1 MNFNPKFTQ
10 PSFLFLNL
18 RNVRLLSCGVIGV
31 LLALAGSS
39 PVRSQDDPPP
49 SAQQPVDQYFAG
61 LVTALAGDSITLT
74 RTVLGKATVRSFA
87 ITAET
92 VVQPQGGK
100 PKLKQKVTVKW
111 VSEENGDRAVK
122 IILRGSMPPPK
133 KQCGGRGRSR
143 WAICAL
149 HLPSAVSAVRLPHRA
164 PTRWLPPRLLR
175 AAISCIYHTL
185 ANAAP
190 VAARVPMLF
199 SPRY

>member
-39 PVRSQDDPPP
+39 PVCSQDDPPP

-122 IILRGSMPPPK
+122 IILRGSVPAPK
-133 KQCGGRGRSR
+133 KQ
-143 WAICAL
+143 
-149 HLPSAVSAVRLPHRA
+149 
-164 PTRWLPPRLLR
+164 
-175 AAISCIYHTL
+175 
-185 ANAAP
+185 
-190 VAARVPMLF
+190 
-199 SPRY
+199 

>member
-18 RNVRLLSCGVIGV
+18 RDVRFLSRGVIGV

-61 LVTALAGDSITLT
+61 VVTVLTAESITLKQ
-74 RTVLGKATVRSFA
+74 TVLGKATVRAFA

-92 VVQPQGGK
+92 QYAPEGGK

-111 VSEENGDRAVK
+111 VAGENGDRAEK
-122 IILRGSMPPPK
+122 IILRGSAPAPK
-133 KQCGGRGRSR
+133 KQ
-143 WAICAL
+143 
-149 HLPSAVSAVRLPHRA
+149 
-164 PTRWLPPRLLR
+164 
-175 AAISCIYHTL
+175 
-185 ANAAP
+185 
-190 VAARVPMLF
+190 
-199 SPRY
+199 